1 MINFKPHSRKD
12 IIHRIRW
19 LNDPEANLYIGDQTS
34 TNLEEQ
40 NEWFDR
46 YEKTKNKI
54 FFTIYDDDR
63 PIGFMGLS
71 NINRLKGKAG
81 LFIMIGEREYRG
93 KGVGR
98 VCLQY
103 LINYASQKL
112 KLARLTLEVLKDN
125 LPAIRLYQK
134 MGFLTEKQSETEIFM
149 SLELK

>member
-12 IIHRIRW
+12 IIHRINW

-34 TNLEEQ
+34 TNLDEQ

-46 YEKTKNKI
+46 YEKDKNKI
-54 FFTIYDDDR
+54 FFTIYDDDS

-71 NINRLKGKAG
+71 NINNPKGEAG
-81 LFIMIGEREYRG
+81 LFIMIGEKEYRG

-103 LINYASQKL
+103 LIDYASQKL

-125 LPAIRLYQK
+125 LQAIRLYQK
-134 MGFLTEKQSETEIFM
+134 IGFLTEKQSETEIFM
-149 SLELK
+149 SLKLK